1 MATGKVMAKRSKKA
15 DYFNTNECFSGYAD
29 GVEYAERFTISKS
42 LQEQDRSKRKGN
54 SIFLGIVAFLLMF
67 ISIILTL
74 NTYVFFNVRVEGASM
89 YPTLY
94 HNELLVVN
102 KTKVAQVKDIVIIK
116 DEKPN
121 SNILLI
127 KRVIANTEGDHIEF
141 MQGKVVLNGEVLDE
155 PYAIGNTYDYN
166 NMGTIVLGKN
176 EVFYLGDNRE
186 NSYDSRQ
193 YGVCTNEQ
201 IMGVV
206 ENWSISINNFF
217 RALK

>member
-1 MATGKVMAKRSKKA
+1 
-15 DYFNTNECFSGYAD
+15 
-29 GVEYAERFTISKS
+29 
-42 LQEQDRSKRKGN
+42 
-54 SIFLGIVAFLLMF
+54 
-67 ISIILTL
+67 
-74 NTYVFFNVRVEGASM
+74 
-89 YPTLY
+89 
-94 HNELLVVN
+94 VVN

-193 YGVCTNEQ
+193 YGGCTNEQ
-201 IMGVV
+201 ILGVV

-217 RALK
+217 RAFR

>member
-1 MATGKVMAKRSKKA
+1 MAMGKIMAKRLKQA
-15 DYFNTNECFSGYAD
+15 DYFNTSECFSGCAD
-29 GVEYAERFTISKS
+29 GVEYADKFTISKS

-54 SIFLGIVAFLLMF
+54 AIFLGIVALLLTF
-67 ISIILTL
+67 ITVILTL
-74 NTYVFFNVRVEGASM
+74 NTYVFFNVRVEGLSM
-89 YPTLY
+89 RPTLY
-94 HNELLVVN
+94 NNELLIAN
-102 KTKVAQVKDIVIIK
+102 RTRKAQVKDIVIIK
-116 DEKPN
+116 DAKPN
-121 SNILLI
+121 SNMLLI

-201 IMGVV
+201 ILGVV

-217 RALK
+217 RAFR